1 MSALS
6 SNAADPTPIHMLGRM
21 AVEIVEA
28 IGDLVTFFLR
38 MLGGMLVRWPRA
50 RVLWPVMYEIGVQS
64 VPVIFVTG
72 LFIGMVLA
80 VQSYDTL
87 RMFRLESR
95 IGSIINVSLVRELG
109 PVLAATMLAGRVGS
123 AMAAEIGTMRVTE
136 QIEALKALGADPLT
150 YVVVDELHMT
160 YTGGVLATTIVPLM
174 IMPLAIPLW
183 ARLMERTHIIT
194 FRSIHGWAFVS
205 ASVAITLA
213 SYFHSEPFI
222 YAGAVLLGIG
232 FAGGT
237 LAWNLGHQDF
247 APAERDSEYMAVHVT
262 LNGIRG
268 VLAPIASWWLYQ
280 LLAPK
285 GYGALVLVLCS
296 VINTI
301 GVLGFMSMRGA
312 LRANA
317 EATTA
322 A

>member
-150 YVVVDELHMT
+150 YLVVPRFLACFLLIPALTLVADGVGMF
-160 YTGGVLATTIVPLM
+160 GGWFVSVQVLGVSDHFFWLYSQQFISAYDVIAGVSKSLFFGAAIAVIACHRGFHCGAGAEGVGRAATDSFVFSFI
-174 IMPLAIPLW
+174 AILVLDLLLSIALNNLYRLLW
-183 ARLMERTHIIT
+183 A
-194 FRSIHGWAFVS
+194 
-205 ASVAITLA
+205 
-213 SYFHSEPFI
+213 
-222 YAGAVLLGIG
+222 LGI
-232 FAGGT
+232 T
-237 LAWNLGHQDF
+237 
-247 APAERDSEYMAVHVT
+247 VV
-262 LNGIRG
+262 
-268 VLAPIASWWLYQ
+268 
-280 LLAPK
+280 
-285 GYGALVLVLCS
+285 
-296 VINTI
+296 
-301 GVLGFMSMRGA
+301 
-312 LRANA
+312 
-317 EATTA
+317 
-322 A
+322 